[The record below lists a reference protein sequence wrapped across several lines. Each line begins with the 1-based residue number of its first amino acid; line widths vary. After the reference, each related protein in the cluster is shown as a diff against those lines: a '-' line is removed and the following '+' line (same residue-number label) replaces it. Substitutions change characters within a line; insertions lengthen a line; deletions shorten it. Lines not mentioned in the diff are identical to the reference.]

1 MTGLP
6 DLPLSKNDLETY
18 RAVAAGTAPTADHDM
33 GRLLGLRLVTADP
46 YQPDRYIAHD
56 PRAVAQRVL
65 TDAQGTISEALK
77 CMAELPAI
85 ERLSSAFDP
94 NRWYGGPSSELL
106 QTRDE
111 MNARIGEAVR
121 DASSEMLTAQPGAP
135 VDRDPAVQRLGMD
148 RVLDLV
154 GRGVA
159 VRSLYTAAVRE
170 HAQTRRHLAAITEAG
185 AEVATLP
192 DPFPRMILIDRTHLF
207 IDNEVQPNGRD
218 RDSGWHVFDRAGV
231 AWAHLVHQQLWARAD
246 RWHDGRASEGVLNER
261 QRMILRALDE
271 GESQQRVGP
280 RLSLSERTVTKELAA
295 ARAAVGA
302 TTVYQLMAW
311 WGRQTAG

>member
-1 MTGLP
+1 MSGLP
-6 DLPLSKNDLETY
+6 DLPLSASDLETY
-18 RAVAAGTAPTADHDM
+18 RSVAAGAPPAADQDM
-33 GRLLGLRLVTADP
+33 GRLLGLGLITADP

-65 TDAQGTISEALK
+65 SDTQSTIARALQ
-77 CMAELPAI
+77 CMADLPAV
-85 ERLSSAFDP
+85 EGLASAFDP
-94 NRWYGGPSSELL
+94 QRWYGGPASEWL
-106 QTRDE
+106 QSRDE

-170 HAQTRRHLAAITEAG
+170 HAQTRAHLAAITEAG
-185 AEVATLP
+185 AEVATLSEQ
-192 DPFPRMILIDRTHLF
+192 FPRMILIDRTHLF
-207 IDNEVQPNGRD
+207 IDNHVMAGE

-231 AWAHLVHQQLWARAD
+231 AWAHVIHQQLWARAD
-246 RWHDGRASEGVLNER
+246 QWRDGRTSGGVLTER
-261 QRMILRALDE
+261 QRMILRLLDE
-271 GESQQRVGP
+271 GEPQQRVGP
-280 RLSLSERTVTKELAA
+280 RLALSERTVTKELAA
-295 ARAAVGA
+295 ARSAVGA
-302 TTVYQLMAW
+302 KTVYQLMAW
-311 WGRQTAG
+311 WGREGNA